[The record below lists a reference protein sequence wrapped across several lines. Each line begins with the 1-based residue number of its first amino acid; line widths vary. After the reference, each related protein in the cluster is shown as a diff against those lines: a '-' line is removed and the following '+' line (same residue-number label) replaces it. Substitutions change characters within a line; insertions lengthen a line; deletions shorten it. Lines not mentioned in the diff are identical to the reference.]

1 MKTRRQEVKREEE
14 EHKKDDKHD
23 IKSEDASDD
32 DSSTPSD
39 GLTDY
44 ERQRLENIRR
54 NQEAMQMFNLPEAA
68 SAVSRSSDRN
78 KRPAPTVGV
87 KREKRTKT
95 AEVLPRRTSN
105 RLANIA

>member
-1 MKTRRQEVKREEE
+1 MDNNTNT
-14 EHKKDDKHD
+14 HP
-23 IKSEDASDD
+23 
-32 DSSTPSD
+32 SSNLCAHENFFFFFFFKNS
-39 GLTDY
+39 

-68 SAVSRSSDRN
+68 SAISRSSDRS

-95 AEVLPRRTSN
+95 TEALPRRTSN
-105 RLANIA
+105 RLANIAVRKRKD

>member
-1 MKTRRQEVKREEE
+1 MPMKNYIFFKN
-14 EHKKDDKHD
+14 
-23 IKSEDASDD
+23 S
-32 DSSTPSD
+32 
-39 GLTDY
+39 

-54 NQEAMQMFNLPEAA
+54 NQEAMQMFNLPEAV

-95 AEVLPRRTSN
+95 TEVLPRRTSN
-105 RLANIA
+105 RIAKIAVRKRKDKESNSPFSPGSISSWSAYLSSS